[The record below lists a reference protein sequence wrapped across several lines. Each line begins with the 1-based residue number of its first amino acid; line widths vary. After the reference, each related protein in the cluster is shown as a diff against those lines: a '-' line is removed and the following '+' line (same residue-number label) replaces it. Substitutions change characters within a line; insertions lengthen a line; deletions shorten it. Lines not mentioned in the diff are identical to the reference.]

1 MMTIR
6 TLTSALLTSAL
17 VALLIFPFLG
27 GRLNAAES
35 TTAVTGKAAPQA
47 PPVTAASA
55 GTNAPVAGHSFT
67 GRIVKMEAAA
77 NTLAFSTSYG
87 LKTVRFSVST
97 LSKLGGVPVKASD
110 FKIGEF
116 LVVRGHLEGDSVL
129 VAEFASN
136 RLPTPTMKPVVKKEP
151 PTPDKK

>member
-1 MMTIR
+1 MFMMRIR
-6 TLTSALLTSAL
+6 TLTSGL

-35 TTAVTGKAAPQA
+35 ATPATGTAAPQVA
-47 PPVTAASA
+47 PVTVAPV
-55 GTNAPVAGHSFT
+55 GTNAPVAGHSFS
-67 GRIVKMEAAA
+67 GRIVKLDAAA
-77 NTLAFSTSYG
+77 NTVAFSTSYG

-97 LSKLGGVPVKASD
+97 LSKLGGTPVKASD

-116 LVVRGHLEGDSVL
+116 LVVRGRMEGDSV
-129 VAEFASN
+129 VAAEFASN
-136 RLPTPTMKPVVKKEP
+136 RVPIPTMKPVVRKEP